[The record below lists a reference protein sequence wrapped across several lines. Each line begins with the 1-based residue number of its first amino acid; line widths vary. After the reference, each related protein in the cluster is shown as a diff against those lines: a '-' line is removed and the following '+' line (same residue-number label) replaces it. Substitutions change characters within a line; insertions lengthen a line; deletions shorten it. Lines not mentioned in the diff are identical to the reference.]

1 LTNKIVDKKL
11 SALFIQSFPMSFNQ
25 ADQLMRGAPVKYVA
39 GRTSP
44 TTASFK
50 KNFGRVNVPGMM
62 DVMFNLRDWL
72 VHKKSFHRPERPSP
86 LEVLAVPSLGDY
98 LLSFLPVGERA
109 QVRQTAEMLLNQDVI
124 IIPAFYVH
132 TIPSANRYE
141 LYYNFGFYAD
151 IDCAYISVEPDG
163 FARLEVPDRPDI
175 WAHFML
181 PHAWSSLIF
190 GQAYAL
196 MHELRSL
203 KRSRASPE
211 DTSPEDTSP
220 DDVVGLNPAKQTK
233 LSLN

>member
-1 LTNKIVDKKL
+1 
-11 SALFIQSFPMSFNQ
+11 MSFKQ
-25 ADQLMRGAPVKYVA
+25 ADQLMRGSPVKYVA

-50 KNFGRVNVPGMM
+50 KNFGRVCVPGMA

-98 LLSFLPVGERA
+98 LLSFLPLGERA
-109 QVRQTAEMLLNQDVI
+109 QVRQTAEMLLNPDVI

-132 TIPSANRYE
+132 TYE
-141 LYYNFGFYAD
+141 RYYNFGFYG
-151 IDCAYISVEPDG
+151 AYISVEPDG
-163 FARLEVPDRPDI
+163 FARLEVPGRPEI
-175 WAHFML
+175 WAHFIL
-181 PHAWSSLIF
+181 PHAWSCLIF

-203 KRSRASPE
+203 KRSRALQEE
-211 DTSPEDTSP
+211 DEDE
-220 DDVVGLNPAKQTK
+220 DEAEEAEEAGLNPAKEVK